1 MKIKTFSIITKSSK
15 IILDIISKMNIN
27 INPFNSSYININCK
41 FIVIPIVA
49 NSRGIDVY
57 TKILAK
63 NNQCWVHNYFIHW
76 SQKKVSNVF
85 SMLVYLIQKMCNYLT
100 LLAKANMAKVIIT
113 KQCIAR
119 LITCFSVY
127 AGHLISS
134 NSKIAAKE
142 INLPLKNNT
151 GKPFFIL
158 KTR

>member
-1 MKIKTFSIITKSSK
+1 
-15 IILDIISKMNIN
+15 
-27 INPFNSSYININCK
+27 
-41 FIVIPIVA
+41 
-49 NSRGIDVY
+49 
-57 TKILAK
+57 
-63 NNQCWVHNYFIHW
+63 
-76 SQKKVSNVF
+76 
-85 SMLVYLIQKMCNYLT
+85 MLVYLIQKMCNYLT

-151 GKPFFIL
+151 GKLFFFLFWKQGRNIFLGEIMPVRLNLFSEIRLLAKLAKTKENSQNIVQHFGIIYSPGNNL
-158 KTR
+158 KIIEELMEVTFY